1 MGSKSSNTTGN
12 RIKRSLTSS
21 NQDQFKAKLL
31 SNEKIRNFINKKKNS
46 KLRLFFIGEN
56 AETFIFNLFNNFL
69 EKNEELKSLN
79 KNGVN
84 YKFLIVKKLKWIIY
98 ILNRS
103 ISDDICKF
111 IIDEIKIHFRIESQ
125 NYDALVPLIENM
137 NEAQIVIT
145 SLEKEFR
152 QKRKQPFILFLSKT
166 EESPNRAS
174 YQELVTTNYFD
185 KRNIL
190 VESIKIDDL
199 KDEKASNGIY
209 KNIFSKIWN
218 IYAYYNGMEDLI
230 LVPSG
235 FIIEKKKFFLI
246 N

>member
-98 ILNRS
+98 
-103 ISDDICKF
+103 
-111 IIDEIKIHFRIESQ
+111 
-125 NYDALVPLIENM
+125 
-137 NEAQIVIT
+137 
-145 SLEKEFR
+145 
-152 QKRKQPFILFLSKT
+152 
-166 EESPNRAS
+166 
-174 YQELVTTNYFD
+174 
-185 KRNIL
+185 
-190 VESIKIDDL
+190 
-199 KDEKASNGIY
+199 G
-209 KNIFSKIWN
+209 
-218 IYAYYNGMEDLI
+218 
-230 LVPSG
+230 
-235 FIIEKKKFFLI
+235 
-246 N
+246 